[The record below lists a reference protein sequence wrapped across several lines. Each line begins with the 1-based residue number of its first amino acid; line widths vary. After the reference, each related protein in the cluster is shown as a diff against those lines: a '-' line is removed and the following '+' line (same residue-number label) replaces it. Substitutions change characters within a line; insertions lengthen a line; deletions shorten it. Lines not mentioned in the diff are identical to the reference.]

1 MPMCGF
7 NQEMLEGL
15 EKFHKGLAEKLVEK
29 DEEEDWDACLRF

>member
-15 EKFHKGLAEKLVEK
+15 EKFHTELVKHLIENNSYELEIK
-29 DEEEDWDACLRF
+29 EEE